1 MMKRVFAALAAA
13 LAFAACSQDGA
24 DARQSSDSEFTE
36 AERAEIRELARD
48 YILENPEIIEEALI
62 ELQRRAR
69 AREMEAYVA
78 SIERN
83 ADAIYNDPRDPA
95 IGPEDADVV
104 VVEFMDYKCGYCRI
118 ANRWVDTIREQH
130 GDRVRFVFKEYPI
143 LGEESREAA
152 RAALAALRQG
162 EELYFDF
169 HTAMIQ
175 ASGPLPSDRIDSFA
189 AAAGIDVRQMRED
202 MEDPA
207 IEAQLEDVYRLGRM
221 LGADGTPFFIVD
233 GTPIPGANME
243 ALNTALEAALE
254 G

>member
-1 MMKRVFAALAAA
+1 MMKRVFAALASA
-13 LAFAACSQDGA
+13 LALAACSQDGA
-24 DARQSSDSEFTE
+24 EARQADGSEFSE
-36 AERAEIRELARD
+36 AERQEIQELARD
-48 YILENPEIIEEALI
+48 YILQNPEIIEEALI

-95 IGPEDADVV
+95 VGPEDAEIV

-118 ANRWVDTIREQH
+118 ANRWVESIREQY

-162 EELYFDF
+162 DELYFDF
-169 HTAMIQ
+169 HSAMIQ
-175 ASGPLPSDRIDSFA
+175 SSGPLPSERIDNFA
-189 AAAGIDVRQMRED
+189 EAAGVDVTQMRRD

-233 GTPIPGANME
+233 GTPIPGANMD
-243 ALNTALEAALE
+243 ALNSALEDALE